1 MKRSISIFLSILM
14 IAAAC
19 LSLFSCSGKDDK
31 DGSVAYVLAEKG
43 NEYSLGLGENFKV
56 AFEKSGGNVTMET
69 FPAGSQSFSEYF
81 SKAVDIGAEVI
92 FLPNSL
98 ATAPDLLKNAKDLGI
113 DVPIL
118 AGDTWESSVILEAVK
133 DTGLEVYCTTFFDEA
148 ESAGNENAEEFV
160 SGFKKFLTE
169 NSEYFE
175 MNGSNDMVAAVSA
188 LGFDAYNVAMKAI
201 RSAAS
206 AKGADLTS
214 IDVAKALWETD
225 HAGVCGD
232 IVFDDNGDAIKDQA
246 YIKKAAADGSAF
258 EFVKVQTVDNN
269 AEIGKAPAYEGE
281 GISIDKDNK
290 RITVGVFQPT
300 TGNDASGGK
309 QELLGIIYANSLDNI
324 VEIGGV
330 EYEIV
335 LNISDNGSLQE
346 YALATATTLCDEGSV
361 VVIGSYGSGVSMAA
375 AEVFEGACVPAI
387 GASCTN
393 AKVTAGNR
401 YYFRTTIIDSFQGS
415 VMADFANSL
424 IEKAEK

>member
-1 MKRSISIFLSILM
+1 MKRSVSIFLSIFL
-14 IAAAC
+14 IAISC
-19 LSLFSCSGKDDK
+19 LSLFSCSEKGNEN
-31 DGSVAYVLAEKG
+31 GPVAYVLAEKG

-69 FPAGSQSFSEYF
+69 FPAGTQSFSEFF
-81 SKAVDIGAEVI
+81 SKAIDIGADVI
-92 FLPNSL
+92 FLPNSI
-98 ATAPDLLKNAKDLGI
+98 AAAPDLIKNAKDLGI

-118 AGDTWESSVILEAVK
+118 AGDTWESSVVLEAVK
-133 DTGLEVYCTTFFDEA
+133 DTGLEIYCTTFFDEA
-148 ESAGNENAEEFV
+148 ESAENENAEVFV
-160 SGFKKFLTE
+160 SGFKKFLAE

-175 MNGSNDMVAAVSA
+175 MNGGNDMVAAVSA

-201 RSAAS
+201 RSAADE
-206 AKGADLTS
+206 KGADLTS
-214 IDVAKALWETD
+214 VDVANALWETD
-225 HAGVCGD
+225 HAGVCGN
-232 IVFDDNGDAIKDQA
+232 IVFDDNGDAIKDKA
-246 YIKKAAADGSAF
+246 YIKKAADDGSSF
-258 EFVKVQTVDNN
+258 EFVKVQTVENK
-269 AEIGKAPAYEGE
+269 AEKGKAPGYEGN
-281 GISIDKDNK
+281 GVSIDNDNK

-300 TGNDASGGK
+300 TGDDAAGGK
-309 QELLGIIYANSLDNI
+309 QELLGIIYANSLDNT
-324 VEIGGV
+324 VDIGGV
-330 EYEIV
+330 QYEVV

-375 AEVFEGACVPAI
+375 AEVFEEACVPAI

-424 IEKAEK
+424 IEKNEK